1 VKSAEDGVK
10 SLFADLADF
19 LV

>member
-1 VKSAEDGVK
+1 VK